1 MILITRPIEQSEST
15 QKKLSK
21 LGFES
26 RVCPLLEIMKLDHP
40 DIIDHSYDAI
50 IITSQ
55 HAAQVALGIQWL
67 KDKKAFLVGT
77 KSAKILNGFDI
88 KYVAKDGTDLLKHL
102 QINLPTKSKLLFICG
117 DFIADHLDTKLKKVG
132 FRLTKS
138 VVYKSV
144 GVTALDPEILNGVK
158 KILFY
163 SPRTAEI
170 FLKVYNGS
178 TTEFEA
184 ICISSKTAE
193 SLSGKSF
200 KSIKIAEEPNEDSML
215 KLLV

>member
-1 MILITRPIEQSEST
+1 MILITRPIEQADST

-26 RVCPLLEIMKLDHP
+26 KICPLLEIMKLDHLG
-40 DIIDHSYDAI
+40 IVDHSYDAI

-55 HAAQVALGIQWL
+55 HAAQVALNIPWL
-67 KDKKAFLVGT
+67 KEKKAFLVGT

-88 KYVAKDGTDLLKHL
+88 KYVAKDSTDLLKHL
-102 QINLPTKSKLLFICG
+102 QIALPAKSKLLFICG
-117 DFIADHLDTKLKKVG
+117 DFIADNLDTKLKKAG
-132 FRLTKS
+132 FKLTKS

-144 GVTALDPEILNGVK
+144 GVTSLDPETLSGIT

-170 FLKVYNGS
+170 FLNVYQGDTS
-178 TTEFEA
+178 KIEA
-184 ICISSKTAE
+184 VCISNKTAE
-193 SLSGKSF
+193 ILSETKFQSVRV
-200 KSIKIAEEPNEDSML
+200 SEEPNEDSML